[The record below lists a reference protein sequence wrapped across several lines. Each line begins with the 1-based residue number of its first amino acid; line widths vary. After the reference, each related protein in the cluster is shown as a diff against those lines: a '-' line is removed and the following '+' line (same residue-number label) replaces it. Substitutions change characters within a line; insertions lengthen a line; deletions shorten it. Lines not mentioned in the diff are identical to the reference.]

1 MPASAGL
8 CTLQPDMQQGLV
20 DVLDSMWNARDV
32 DGMLEL
38 FSDDAVV
45 RVTPPLPLG
54 FRSTFRGKQA
64 VRKAL
69 ERITKGTSIQSSG
82 CQSTGPVITWRS
94 TISSRGWGGWG
105 PAHIEFEAQLE
116 AGKMASVLVRRG
128 LKEAPV
134 APDATQQAAPAAS
147 EPRRAAPLRTDR
159 LRIGFFSHHRGGEQI
174 DDSMLDAR
182 PLGGTETA
190 VLRTSRALRDMG
202 HEVRLYQDPEEL
214 NRLSGLDVLV
224 IKHLPLVFDRPVAA
238 RTYLWSSD
246 DIDDPAWQRA
256 YEPGYR
262 DRFVASMDGIFA
274 LSKYHAGRIASL
286 GIPEQ
291 KILVLR
297 YGIDPALFDDLG
309 ELDEASRPPRRV
321 HQHALP
327 RTLNPAGRLALH
339 PSVCPRSHARGV
351 LFDEGLLRIGGQR
364 RQRLPG
370 ALRACP
376 KPARRGVRR
385 RRAAVAT
392 GRGSQRVAL
401 APVSECVPRDLL
413 HRGAGGPGRGLRH
426 RQLGAGRP
434 SRDGPRQSAAGRG
447 SHEPEVP
454 GAVRRNSNRTLD
466 RRRAL
471 APFVRPEPG
480 PDAALHLGSRCPRP
494 DRGRHQLGRQRFG
507 FQLLEPVEV
516 HLFVLQILEIL
527 AQPLDGGPVSSAF
540 GQIAHHAFG
549 RPDGHTSIDELA

>member
-45 RVTPPLPLG
+45 WVTPPLPLG

-309 ELDEASRPPRRV
+309 ELDEASRPPRCVYTSTPFRGLSILLDAWPSIRACV
-321 HQHALP
+321 PEATLEVFSSMKVYYASADSADSDYQELYERARSLPGVAYVGAVPQPRLAAALKGSRLLLYPNVFPETCCIAALEAQAAGCAIVSSELGALP
-327 RTLNPAGRLALH
+327 ETAQGNPLLAGDPTSQKYQAQF
-339 PSVCPRSHARGV
+339 VETAI
-351 LFDEGLLRIGGQR
+351 GLLTDDERWRRLSGQN
-364 RQRLPG
+364 
-370 ALRACP
+370 RARMRHYTWEAV
-376 KPARRGVRR
+376 ARDLI
-385 RRAAVAT
+385 AAV
-392 GRGSQRVAL
+392 
-401 APVSECVPRDLL
+401 
-413 HRGAGGPGRGLRH
+413 
-426 RQLGAGRP
+426 
-434 SRDGPRQSAAGRG
+434 
-447 SHEPEVP
+447 
-454 GAVRRNSNRTLD
+454 
-466 RRRAL
+466 
-471 APFVRPEPG
+471 
-480 PDAALHLGSRCPRP
+480 
-494 DRGRHQLGRQRFG
+494 
-507 FQLLEPVEV
+507 
-516 HLFVLQILEIL
+516 
-527 AQPLDGGPVSSAF
+527 
-540 GQIAHHAFG
+540 
-549 RPDGHTSIDELA
+549 TS